1 MSAPRRA
8 ACAALGGAL
17 GVALLAW
24 GVWIPA
30 KAALAQVL
38 LARAWVRVQHGEPS
52 ARPWPWA
59 DTTPVARLSVPA
71 HGASAIVLE
80 GATGRTLAFAPGH
93 LSGSARPGA
102 PGHSVVAG
110 HRDTHFA
117 FLRDLV
123 VGDVVRVERPDG
135 VERRYSVVELA
146 VVHERD
152 ATVLAPTDR
161 DSLTLLTCFPFDSPR
176 PGGPLRYV
184 AYAEA
189 LP

>member
-1 MSAPRRA
+1 LSPPRRV
-8 ACAALGGAL
+8 ACGVLAGAL
-17 GVALLAW
+17 GAAILAW
-24 GVWIPA
+24 GLWIPA
-30 KAALAQVL
+30 KAALAQIL
-38 LARAWVRVQHGEPS
+38 LERAWAQVQEGAPA

-71 HGASAIVLE
+71 RGASAIVLE

-93 LSGSARPGA
+93 LAGSARPGA

-117 FLRDLV
+117 FLRELV

-135 VERRYSVVELA
+135 EQRRYSVVELA

-152 ATVLAPTDR
+152 PSVLAPTDG
-161 DSLTLLTCFPFDSPR
+161 DALTLLTCFPFHSPR

-184 AYAEA
+184 AHAEA